1 MKIAPEQGGTM
12 HETDMARLS
21 ATRLRMLCLRLGA
34 LLTAMIACAAV
45 PAFAAAHVRR
55 PVPSRWI
62 PRRNAVRSAGRTRV
76 SHHRHRR
83 LRAAGQHGACRDAH
97 VRIGS
102 VSRREIDR
110 ATLCLL
116 NVQRKRFR
124 LPTLR
129 LSDRLDDSAQS
140 WTNTMVHHHSFSHG
154 SDFGARISATGFDWS
169 QIGEN
174 IADGYRTPA
183 GAVTAWMHS
192 TGHCENI
199 LSPEFREVGA
209 GFDNGTAVDG
219 HLTGTWTLDLGLL
232 MRQRAPSGNWRPAE
246 SCPY

>member
-1 MKIAPEQGGTM
+1 MPESDLA
-12 HETDMARLS
+12 HLS
-21 ATRLRMLCLRLGA
+21 TTRLRTLCLRLGA
-34 LLTAMIACAAV
+34 LLTAIVACAAV
-45 PAFAAAHVRR
+45 PALAAAHVRR
-55 PVPSRWI
+55 PAQ
-62 PRRNAVRSAGRTRV
+62 PRRISRRHAVKFAGRSRV
-76 SHHRHRR
+76 SHHLRHR
-83 LRAAGQHGACRDAH
+83 AAAHHAACRDAQ

-116 NVQRKRFR
+116 NVERRRFR

-129 LSDRLDDSAQS
+129 LSNRLDTSAQS
-140 WTNTMVHHHSFSHG
+140 WTNTMVHDHSFSHS
-154 SDFGARISATGFDWS
+154 SDFGSRVSATGFDWS
-169 QIGEN
+169 QLGEN

-183 GAVTAWMHS
+183 GAVTAWMRS

-209 GFDNGTAVDG
+209 GFDDGTAAG
-219 HLTGTWTLDLGLL
+219 GYQHGTWTLDLGLL

-246 SCPY
+246 TCPH

>member
-1 MKIAPEQGGTM
+1 MLDTDLACLRAP
-12 HETDMARLS
+12 
-21 ATRLRMLCLRLGA
+21 RLRTLCLQLGA
-34 LLTAMIACAAV
+34 LLTAVITCAAV
-45 PAFAAAHVRR
+45 PALAAAHVRR
-55 PVPSRWI
+55 PVQSRWI
-62 PRRNAVRSAGRTRV
+62 PRRDAVRSAGRSRV
-76 SHHRHRR
+76 GHHRR
-83 LRAAGQHGACRDAH
+83 LRAAACRDAH

-116 NVQRKRFR
+116 NVQRKRFK

-154 SDFGARISATGFDWS
+154 SDFGARISATGFNWS

-183 GAVTAWMHS
+183 GAVTAWMRS
-192 TGHCENI
+192 TGHCQNI
-199 LSPEFREVGA
+199 LSPDFREVGA

-219 HLTGTWTLDLGLL
+219 NLNGTWTLDLGLL

-246 SCPY
+246 GCPH

>member
-1 MKIAPEQGGTM
+1 MP
-12 HETDMARLS
+12 ETDLARLS
-21 ATRLRMLCLRLGA
+21 ATRLRTLCLRLGA
-34 LLTAMIACAAV
+34 LLTAIVACAAV
-45 PAFAAAHVRR
+45 PALAAAHARR
-55 PVPSRWI
+55 PVQ
-62 PRRNAVRSAGRTRV
+62 PRRVPRRDAVKSAGRSRV
-76 SHHRHRR
+76 SLHLRHRV
-83 LRAAGQHGACRDAH
+83 AAHHAACRDAH

-116 NVQRKRFR
+116 NVERKRFR

-129 LSDRLDDSAQS
+129 LSDRLDNSAQS
-140 WTNTMVHHHSFSHG
+140 WTNTMVHDHSFSHG
-154 SDFGARISATGFDWS
+154 SDFGSRISATGFDWS

-183 GAVTAWMHS
+183 GAVTAWMRS
-192 TGHCENI
+192 TGHCQNI

-209 GFDNGTAVDG
+209 GFDDGTAVG
-219 HLTGTWTLDLGLL
+219 SYQHGTWTLDLGLL

-246 SCPY
+246 GCPH

>member
-1 MKIAPEQGGTM
+1 MPD
-12 HETDMARLS
+12 TDQARLTP
-21 ATRLRMLCLRLGA
+21 ARLQTLCLRLGA
-34 LLTAMIACAAV
+34 LLTAVVACAAV
-45 PAFAAAHVRR
+45 PALAAAHVRR
-55 PVPSRWI
+55 PVQSRWI
-62 PRRNAVRSAGRTRV
+62 ARRNAVRSAGRSRV
-76 SHHRHRR
+76 SHQRRHRT
-83 LRAAGQHGACRDAH
+83 AAHHAGCPDAY

-102 VSRREIDR
+102 ASRREIDR

-116 NVQRKRFR
+116 NVQRKRFK

-192 TGHCENI
+192 TGHCQNI

-209 GFDNGTAVDG
+209 GFDSGSAVDG
-219 HLTGTWTLDLGLL
+219 YLNGTWTLDLGLL
-232 MRQRAPSGNWRPAE
+232 MRQRAPSGNWHPAE
-246 SCPY
+246 GCPY

>member
-12 HETDMARLS
+12 HETELARLS

-34 LLTAMIACAAV
+34 LLTAVVACAAV
-45 PAFAAAHVRR
+45 PALAVAHVRR
-55 PVPSRWI
+55 PAQ
-62 PRRNAVRSAGRTRV
+62 PRRVPRRDAARAAGRSRV
-76 SHHRHRR
+76 SHHLLHR
-83 LRAAGQHGACRDAH
+83 AACRDAQ

-102 VSRREIDR
+102 VSRQEIDR

-116 NVQRKRFR
+116 NVERRRFR

-129 LSDRLDDSAQS
+129 LSNRLDTSAQR
-140 WTNTMVHHHSFSHG
+140 WTNTQVHDHSFSHS
-154 SDFGARISATGFDWS
+154 SDFGSRVSATGFDWS
-169 QIGEN
+169 QLGEN

-183 GAVTAWMHS
+183 GAVTAWMRS

-209 GFDNGTAVDG
+209 GFDDGTAAG
-219 HLTGTWTLDLGLL
+219 GYQHGTWTLDLGLL

-246 SCPY
+246 TCPH